1 MTLTKEQIKTQIIA
15 KLLPKYKID
24 LTWVQLVSAVQASN
38 STDKAS
44 IVEAVSGGKAQK
56 AGLILSRLIMNELN
70 TLAETEADTML
81 TDDTL
86 SLTELDRIYG

>member
-1 MTLTKEQIKTQIIA
+1 MPLTQEQIKTRIVA
-15 KLLPKYKID
+15 KLLPKYKEG
-24 LTWVQLVSAVQASN
+24 LTWVQLVSAVQAFS
-38 STDKAS
+38 SLDKTS
-44 IVEAVSGGKAQK
+44 IVEAVSGGNAQE
-56 AGLILSRLIMNELN
+56 AGLILARLIMNELN